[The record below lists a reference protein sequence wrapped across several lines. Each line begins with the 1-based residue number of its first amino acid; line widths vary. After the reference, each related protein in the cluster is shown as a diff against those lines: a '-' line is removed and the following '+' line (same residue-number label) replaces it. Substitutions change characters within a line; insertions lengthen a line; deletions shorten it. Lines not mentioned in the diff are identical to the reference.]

1 MAYRN
6 TNFSQMPVNGR
17 INALLRALSL
27 FTVVLLI
34 AIMAWLSQT
43 DEDPCANPQ
52 SDISAAVLADQSGDQ
67 GALINRAIIMKS
79 ECDRD

>member
-6 TNFSQMPVNGR
+6 TNFSHMPANGR
-17 INALLRALSL
+17 NNSILRALSV
-27 FTVVLLI
+27 FSVVLLI

-52 SDISAAVLADQSGDQ
+52 SDIAAAVLADQPGDQ
-67 GALINRAIIMKS
+67 DALINRAIIMKS
-79 ECDRD
+79 DCDQD

>member
-6 TNFSQMPVNGR
+6 TNFSQMPVNVG
-17 INALLRALSL
+17 INSLLRALSV
-27 FTVVLLI
+27 FAVVLLI
-34 AIMAWLSQT
+34 AVMAWFSQT

-67 GALINRAIIMKS
+67 DALTNRAIIMKS